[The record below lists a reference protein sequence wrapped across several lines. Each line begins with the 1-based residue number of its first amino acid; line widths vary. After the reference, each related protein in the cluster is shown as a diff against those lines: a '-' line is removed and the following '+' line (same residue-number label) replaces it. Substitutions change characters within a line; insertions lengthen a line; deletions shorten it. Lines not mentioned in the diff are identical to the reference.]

1 MVAVFTHQIT
11 VDRVL
16 EVLRGKVESYLRQKQ
31 LSYEVKPN
39 GSLWIRQGSTV
50 VVVSPS
56 DWGERTLVKL
66 AAPVALNITKVSP
79 ELTRFLVEKNFELL
93 FGKFSLDTNG
103 NAIWY
108 EHVLLGD
115 SLDAEAL
122 FVAVAAVALTA
133 DQYDEE
139 VAKMAQ
145 GKRVADL

>member
-1 MVAVFTHQIT
+1 MANN
-11 VDRVL
+11 L

>member
-1 MVAVFTHQIT
+1 MA
-11 VDRVL
+11 
-16 EVLRGKVESYLRQKQ
+16 GKVETLRSNVEDYLRQKK

-50 VVVSPS
+50 VVVNPS
-56 DWGERTLVKL
+56 EWGEQTLVKL
-66 AAPVALNITKVSP
+66 SAPVALNITKITP

-115 SLDAEAL
+115 TLNAEEL
-122 FVAVAAVALTA
+122 FVAVATVALTA
-133 DQYDEE
+133 DKYDEQ
-139 VAKMAQ
+139 VAKMSR

>member
-1 MVAVFTHQIT
+1 MMANN
-11 VDRVL
+11 L

>member
-1 MVAVFTHQIT
+1 MAGKA
-11 VDRVL
+11 
-16 EVLRGKVESYLRQKQ
+16 EELRGKVENYLMQKQ

-39 GSLWIRQGSTV
+39 GTLWIRQGSTIV
-50 VVVSPS
+50 VVNPS

-66 AAPVALNITKVSP
+66 AAPVALDISKVTP
-79 ELTRFLVEKNFELL
+79 ELTRFLAEKNFELL

-103 NAIWY
+103 KAIWY

-115 SLDAEAL
+115 FLDAETL

-139 VAKMAQ
+139 IAKMAQ
-145 GKRVADL
+145 GKRVVDL

>member
-1 MVAVFTHQIT
+1 MANN
-11 VDRVL
+11 L
-16 EVLRGKVESYLRQKQ
+16 EALRSKVENYLRQKQ

-50 VVVSPS
+50 VVVSS
-56 DWGERTLVKL
+56 SEWGERTLVKL
-66 AAPVALNITKVSP
+66 AAPVALNITSVTP

-103 NAIWY
+103 NAVWY

-115 SLDAEAL
+115 FLDAEEL

-133 DQYDEE
+133 DQHDEE
-139 VAKMAQ
+139 IAKMAQ

>member
-1 MVAVFTHQIT
+1 MA
-11 VDRVL
+11 
-16 EVLRGKVESYLRQKQ
+16 GKVETLRSNVEDYLRQKK

-50 VVVSPS
+50 VVVNPS
-56 DWGERTLVKL
+56 EWGEQTLVKL
-66 AAPVALNITKVSP
+66 AAPVALNITKITP

-115 SLDAEAL
+115 TLNAEEL
-122 FVAVAAVALTA
+122 FVAVATVALTA
-133 DQYDEE
+133 DKYDEQ
-139 VAKMAQ
+139 VAKMSR

>member
-1 MVAVFTHQIT
+1 MANDVQA
-11 VDRVL
+11 
-16 EVLRGKVESYLRQKQ
+16 LRSKVEDYLRQRQ

-39 GSLWIRQGSTV
+39 GSLWIRQGSTIV
-50 VVVSPS
+50 VVNPS
-56 DWGERTLVKL
+56 EWGERTLVKL
-66 AAPVALNITKVSP
+66 AAPVALNITKITP

-108 EHVLLGD
+108 EHVLLGS
-115 SLDAEAL
+115 SLDAEEL

-133 DQYDEE
+133 DQHDEE